1 MGIFRSLLFNK
12 DKNPPTSNNFVT
24 VELASTNVNDLSL
37 TGYVQNSKDGT
48 QTGVSIQF
56 TETTRSVK
64 IPVNGV
70 GDLIHFEW
78 ADSYVRFNIINGAT
92 IISQDDLVFNAKI
105 DSFPCTI
112 EVTYNE
118 PTIGVSDQQGVL
130 STYVKQTYR
139 SGPLKTFGLFVS
151 AQTVN
156 FNPVYI
162 NTPSCKILINGK
174 ENSYTQSMEYTLTN
188 TYLQI
193 PSDTLVK
200 TASQSQASL
209 NSATVT
215 WHTSGDA
222 HV

>member
-1 MGIFRSLLFNK
+1 M
-12 DKNPPTSNNFVT
+12 
-24 VELASTNVNDLSL
+24 
-37 TGYVQNSKDGT
+37 
-48 QTGVSIQF
+48 
-56 TETTRSVK
+56 K

-70 GDLIHFEW
+70 GDLIHFDR
-78 ADSYVRFNIINGAT
+78 ADFYVRFNIINGAT

-112 EVTYNE
+112 EVTYNK
-118 PTIGVSDQQGVL
+118 PTIEVSDQQGVL
-130 STYVKQTYR
+130 STYAKQIR
-139 SGPLKTFGLFVS
+139 QSGNVRIFGLFVS

-162 NTPSCKILINGK
+162 NTPSCKILIDGV
-174 ENSYTQSMEYTLTN
+174 ENSYTQSMAYTLTN

-193 PSDTLVK
+193 PSDTLVA
-200 TASQSQASL
+200 THQL
-209 NSATVT
+209 YPPSATIT